1 MIPRML
7 AAFPVVG
14 IKQVAGFM
22 TTHSTLGSQFAKQI
36 GLDDAVSVAIQQA
49 YEQWD
54 GKGYPRHLRG
64 QQICLPARLVQLAS
78 PVEIFSRRKD
88 TAAAV
93 AIARRHRGT
102 QFDPAA
108 VDLFCEH
115 AADLLDGLDQVSDW
129 DAILDTEPPLS
140 RRRRRPGRCPGGDGR
155 SGRPDEPVPGG
166 PLGG

>member
-1 MIPRML
+1 MSSHGSGVARARRL

-14 IKQVAGFM
+14 MKQVAGFM

-36 GLDDAVSVAIQQA
+36 GLDNAVSVAIQQA

-64 QQICLPARLVQLAS
+64 HQICLPARLVQLAS
-78 PVEIFSRRKD
+78 PVEIFSRQKD

-93 AIARRHRGT
+93 RIARRHRGT

-115 AADLLDGLDQVSDW
+115 VADLLDGLDQASDW
-129 DAILDTEPPLS
+129 DAILDTEPPS
-140 RRRRRPGRCPGGDGR
+140 RAASPAPTWTVSWRRWPIW
-155 SGRPDEPVPGG
+155 ST
-166 PLGG
+166 

>member
-1 MIPRML
+1 
-7 AAFPVVG
+7 
-14 IKQVAGFM
+14 
-22 TTHSTLGSQFAKQI
+22 
-36 GLDDAVSVAIQQA
+36 
-49 YEQWD
+49 
-54 GKGYPRHLRG
+54 
-64 QQICLPARLVQLAS
+64 VQLAS

-115 AADLLDGLDQVSDW
+115 AADLLDGLDQASDW

-140 RRRRRPGRCPGGDGR
+140 RRVAGDDLEHVLEAMADLVDLKSPYLAGHSR
-155 SGRPDEPVPGG
+155 G
-166 PLGG
+166 